1 MRSTLPFCHGLYG
14 LVYMWRTPSA
24 ASRALSS
31 RLRYPGPLSVMTR
44 STATPRPAKKARH
57 RAMNAEQV
65 PLRSSGRS
73 SA

>member
-65 PLRSSGRS
+65 PLRSSGRN